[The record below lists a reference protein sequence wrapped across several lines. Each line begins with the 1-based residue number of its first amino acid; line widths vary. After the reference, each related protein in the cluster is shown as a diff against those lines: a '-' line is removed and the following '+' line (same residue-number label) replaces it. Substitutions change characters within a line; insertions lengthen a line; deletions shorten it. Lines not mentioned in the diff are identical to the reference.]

1 MKYLVTGGAGFIGSH
16 IVTAL
21 VERGDSVRVFDNLS
35 TGKAEN
41 LAHLGKRVE
50 FTQGDLL
57 EPKQVEQAVA
67 GIDVV
72 FHQAAMAS
80 VPRSLAQPA
89 ASHAACATGTLHV
102 LDAARRGCV

>member
-41 LAHLGKRVE
+41 LAHLKGKVE
-50 FTQGDLL
+50 FVQGDLL
-57 EPKQVEQAVA
+57 EP
-67 GIDVV
+67 
-72 FHQAAMAS
+72 
-80 VPRSLAQPA
+80 
-89 ASHAACATGTLHV
+89 
-102 LDAARRGCV
+102 